1 VAEMLLQVESVSSG
15 YGKMI
20 IVRDVSIFLD
30 NNEIVV
36 MIGPNGSG
44 KSTLLKTIFGI
55 LRPVAGDIRLDGES
69 IVGVRPDKVVRRG
82 LSYVPQL
89 DNAFPSLTVRENLQ
103 MGAYIRDGYEDRLS
117 EVLEIFPILKDKI
130 DTKAVNLS
138 GGERQ
143 ALAVARALM
152 TEPKV
157 LLLDEPTAG
166 LSPALVAETL
176 ETIKEIRDMGTSILL
191 VEQNAKKSLSICDR
205 GYVLA
210 MGRKVFEGTGR
221 EILEHKDIGKLYL
234 GESQDSKS

>member
-1 VAEMLLQVESVSSG
+1 MLLQVESVSSG

-55 LRPVAGDIRLDGES
+55 LRPAAGDIKLDGES

-130 DTKAVNLS
+130 DTKAVSLS

-176 ETIKEIRDMGTSILL
+176 ETIKGIRDMGTSILL

-234 GESQDSKS
+234 GQSQDSKS

>member
-1 VAEMLLQVESVSSG
+1 MLLQVESVSSG

>member
-1 VAEMLLQVESVSSG
+1 MLLQVEGVSSG

-130 DTKAVNLS
+130 DTKAVSLS

-166 LSPALVAETL
+166 LSPALVSETL
-176 ETIKEIRDMGTSILL
+176 ETIKGIRDMGTSILL

-205 GYVLA
+205 GYVMA

>member
-1 VAEMLLQVESVSSG
+1 MLLQVEGVSSG

-55 LRPVAGDIRLDGES
+55 LRPAAGDIKLDGES

-130 DTKAVNLS
+130 DTKAVSLS

-176 ETIKEIRDMGTSILL
+176 ETIKGIRDMGTSILL

>member
-1 VAEMLLQVESVSSG
+1 MLLQVESVSSG

-103 MGAYIRDGYEDRLS
+103 MGAYTRDGYEDRLS

>member
-1 VAEMLLQVESVSSG
+1 MLLQVEGVSSG

-20 IVRDVSIFLD
+20 IVRDVSIFLN

-55 LRPVAGDIRLDGES
+55 LRPVAGDIKLDGES
-69 IVGVRPDKVVRRG
+69 IVGVRPDIVVRRG

-117 EVLEIFPILKDKI
+117 ELLEIFPILKDKI
-130 DTKAVNLS
+130 DTKAVSLS

-176 ETIKEIRDMGTSILL
+176 ETIKGIKDMGTSILL
-191 VEQNAKKSLSICDR
+191 VEQNAKKSLLICDR

-234 GESQDSKS
+234 GESQDPKS